1 MGTNSSLF
9 TQFISSQIIRES
21 IIYKMCL
28 KSHGT
33 DVNIFRFKTN
43 YMASPQV
50 QCTFSSF
57 STMLLCTA
65 EKIPLGV
72 VSSVVTA
79 LKKNPAGNVNIFILT
94 FS

>member
-1 MGTNSSLF
+1 
-9 TQFISSQIIRES
+9 
-21 IIYKMCL
+21 MCL

-50 QCTFSSF
+50 QYTFSSF

-94 FS
+94 FSCDMAEKKVVLSSFGKLTAF